1 LRIASEKA
9 VKKFACLLA
18 LASSAQVFAQLLAPF
33 PPRPALAAPGAKAPP
48 RPAANAA
55 VSAAPNDKRSLGIA
69 AYNNKDYRGAAQ
81 LLDDYLVV
89 NSRDPYAA
97 YYDAICQQ
105 QLGNSAKSRL
115 LYRQV
120 YQLAPTSQIGA
131 YAKAILLKL
140 DPTFAAGIAS
150 ADAASAEAAAKKSD
164 AVTARSPEDI
174 ARAIVK
180 SSAAQIDRSE
190 ILDTSM
196 PAQCRIPF
204 TPSAHGVQLDGY
216 INNRPVRMVFDTGA
230 PGVVVGKNHL
240 KEWGISEPTG
250 PPMGTTGGSA
260 SAEPAAYWVM
270 KATVKVGNIEKRD
283 MPIEV
288 LEYDH
293 SPPLLGQTF
302 FSKYVYTIDSK
313 AGQINL
319 KQKAVANKESIGG
332 ASISVPFKF
341 ISAGNRVM
349 VEVEV
354 NGKAMPMI
362 FDTGNTASACSFM
375 SEGQAQRAGVVV
387 PPDAAN
393 RQHTGVNGSGNSKVF
408 PIRRLKLGPIDR
420 TDIMVSVNTDIT
432 DNNAGLEAP
441 LLGQP
446 FWEDYEYTIDMQ
458 HKLIHF
464 IRR

>member
-1 LRIASEKA
+1 MKLTLTSIY
-9 VKKFACLLA
+9 
-18 LASSAQVFAQLLAPF
+18 LASVCSIAPIF
-33 PPRPALAAPGAKAPP
+33 WQEAVAAPAK
-48 RPAANAA
+48 PAAAPAA
-55 VSAAPNDKRSLGIA
+55 ATDKRSLGIA

-97 YYDAICQQ
+97 YYAAICQQ

-120 YQLAPTSQIGA
+120 YQLAPTSQIGS
-131 YAKAILLKL
+131 YSKAILLKL
-140 DPTFAAGIAS
+140 DPTFAAGIAA
-150 ADAASAEAAAKKSD
+150 ADAASAGAGAKKND
-164 AVTARSPEDI
+164 AVTAKSPEDI

-180 SSAAQIDRSE
+180 NSHPAVDDSE
-190 ILDTSM
+190 ILDRSM

-204 TPSAHGVQLDGY
+204 TPYSHGGAMLDGY
-216 INNRPVRMVFDTGA
+216 INNRPVKLLFDTGA
-230 PGVVVGKNHL
+230 PGVCVGKNHL

-250 PPMGTTGGSA
+250 APAGTTGGSSSGDPVA
-260 SAEPAAYWVM
+260 FWVM

-283 MPIEV
+283 MPIEI

-302 FSKYVYTIDSK
+302 FSKYVYTIDTK
-313 AGQINL
+313 ACQINL
-319 KQKAVANKESIGG
+319 KQKAIANQETLGG
-332 ASISVPFKF
+332 AAISVPFQFLK
-341 ISAGNRVM
+341 SGSRVM
-349 VEVEV
+349 VDVEV
-354 NGKAMPMI
+354 NGKSMPMI

-375 SEGQAQRAGVVV
+375 SEGQAEKAGVKI

-393 RQHTGVNGSGNSKVF
+393 QTHTGVNGSGNCKVF
-408 PIRRLKLGPIDR
+408 PIRRLKLGPIER
-420 TDIMVSVNTDIT
+420 TDVMVSVNTEIAD
-432 DNNAGLEAP
+432 DKGGLEAP

-446 FWEDYEYTIDMQ
+446 FWENYEYTIDMQ
-458 HKLIHF
+458 RKMIHF